1 MKLLTS
7 FLFVLIVSTTVA
19 YSSAQ
24 QQNLTG
30 TVTDGT
36 SGNPLYGVNILIEG
50 TMIGTSTDLNG
61 KFALKKPDNGVVIT
75 FSFIGYVTEKVAWS
89 GQTVIDIKLSQ
100 NVQTLEEV
108 VVTGYGTIKKSD
120 LTGSITRVSSKDI
133 EKTSPV
139 NIQSALQGRVAG
151 LLISSNDGS
160 PGSEGVVRVR
170 GMGTV
175 NSNNPIYVV
184 DGMLID
190 NGDKSWTGS
199 ATGFLNPS
207 DIASIEV
214 LKDASA
220 QAIYGSRGA
229 NGVILITTRKGTEGK
244 PKVTFSS
251 SVSYESLASWAKVLD
266 AKEYT
271 DYVMTSNSNGYMR
284 THPGADPNHLPDDFY
299 TPYIKEVNDRFNMG
313 YNTNWIKEVQQKNRW
328 SQNYDFSLSGG
339 TKDFHYM
346 ASANYTDKRGLLLYS
361 DYKRHSYRLNTDF
374 KVSKFLTVGENLGIS
389 TSVKTMDYYFTNVI
403 GGAMRND
410 PLTPVLRPA
419 GEVDINDPDYQYNKY
434 AAQIGGGINPVMQA
448 ALLDFNTSWTN
459 LVGNMFAEIAILKD
473 LKFRSSWGFD
483 NYDKDFTNFSPKY
496 YLSTV
501 SNNPTN
507 SLSEETFQSNGWV
520 WENTLTW
527 NKKLGDHS
535 ITALAGYTSEYT
547 KTKNQT
553 SSKKDSPGNEPE
565 MQTFD
570 AMTTEPLVTG
580 GYNIFTMNSYI
591 GRLNYTFCEKYL
603 MTASIRGDG
612 SSKFGPGYKWGT
624 FPSFSLGWNIGKEEF
639 LKNISG
645 QFINNLKLRAG
656 WGQIGNSSLPVYNAY
671 VSQVVSNPQGDDFR
685 YLFDNK
691 VYHGYFLSTIGTPD
705 ITWETTQ
712 QTNFG
717 IDIALLKNSLSV
729 TADYFIKNTRDMLLQ
744 VPVPFYTGYPSSAAP
759 YTNAGSVQNKG
770 FEMVL
775 NWQRKTAN
783 FTYGF
788 SINGAT
794 FTNEVTSLGPGN
806 RPIIS
811 DDGIGRTEVGSS
823 IGRYFGYITNGV
835 FQSEK
840 EVQDYTGPGGTVLQP
855 NAHAGDFRFKNIN
868 GDEVIDAKDETWLGS
883 PWPKLTYGVNINLG
897 YKGFDLI
904 VFFQGSYGND
914 IYEQGRQRSNSLG
927 IMYSEYFYKNAWKGP
942 GTSNSQPILTTV
954 DDNGNYYRNSD
965 YYVEDGSYMRLKN
978 AQLGYNFPK
987 AFCDR
992 VKITTGR
999 IWIGGTNLLT
1009 FTKYQG
1015 NDPEIG
1021 EDPYSKPTTNAGID
1035 WAGFYPKSREIS
1047 MGINISF

>member
-7 FLFVLIVSTTVA
+7 FIIVLVISTSIA
-19 YSSAQ
+19 YSSSQ
-24 QQNLTG
+24 QQNITG
-30 TVTDGT
+30 TVTDATTGE
-36 SGNPLYGVNILIEG
+36 PFPGVHVLIEG
-50 TMIGTSTDLNG
+50 TQIGSLTDLNG
-61 KFALKKPDNGVVIT
+61 KFTLPKPENGAILV
-75 FSFIGYVTEKVAWS
+75 FSFVGYTNERITWT
-89 GQTVIDIKLSQ
+89 GQSAIEVKLSQ
-100 NVQTLEEV
+100 NVTALDEV
-108 VVTGYGTIKKSD
+108 VVIGYGTIKKSD
-120 LTGSITRVSSKDI
+120 LTGSIAKVSSNDI
-133 EKTSPV
+133 EKATPINV
-139 NIQSALQGRVAG
+139 QSALQGRVPG
-151 LLISSNDGS
+151 LQISSNDGS
-160 PGSEGVVRVR
+160 PGSESVVRVR

-199 ATGFLNPS
+199 STSFLNPS

-229 NGVILITTRKGTEGK
+229 NGVILITTRKGSEGK

-251 SVSYESLASWAKVLD
+251 SVSYESLARWAKVLD
-266 AKEYT
+266 AKEYK
-271 DYVMTSNSNGYMR
+271 DYVMTAYSNGYIR
-284 THPGADPNHLPDDFY
+284 THPGTDPNNLPADFY
-299 TPYIKEVNDRFNMG
+299 SPFINEVNDRFNTG
-313 YNTNWIKEVQQKNRW
+313 YNTNWINEVLQKNRW

-339 TKDFHYM
+339 TKDFHYL

-374 KVSKFLTVGENLGIS
+374 NVNRFLTVGENLGIS

-403 GGAMRND
+403 HGAMWND

-419 GEVDINDPDYQYNKY
+419 GEVDINDPDYQFNKY
-434 AAQIGGGINPVMQA
+434 AAQIDGGINPVMQA

-459 LVGNMFAEIAILKD
+459 LVGNMFAEVVILRD
-473 LKFRSSWGFD
+473 LKLRSSWGFD
-483 NYDKDFTNFSPKY
+483 NYDKDFTKFSPKY
-496 YLSTV
+496 YLSTI

-507 SLSEETFQSNGWV
+507 SLSEETFRSNGWV

-547 KTKNQT
+547 KTLNQI
-553 SSKKDSPGNEPE
+553 SSKKDSPSNVPE

-570 AMTTEPLVTG
+570 AMTTEPTVTG

-591 GRLNYTFCEKYL
+591 GRLNYSFRDKYL

-612 SSKFGPGYKWGT
+612 SSKFGPGYQWGA
-624 FPSFSLGWNIGKEEF
+624 FPSFSLGWNMGKEEYF
-639 LKNISG
+639 KNLFG

-671 VSQVVSNPQGDDFR
+671 VSQVVSTSPYDDFR
-685 YLFDNK
+685 YIFDNK
-691 VYHGYFLSTIGTPD
+691 VYYGYFLSTIGTPD
-705 ITWETTQ
+705 ITWETTEQ
-712 QTNFG
+712 SNFG
-717 IDIALLKNSLSV
+717 IDIAVLNNSLTI
-729 TADYFIKNTRDMLLQ
+729 TADYYIKKTRNMLLQ
-744 VPVPFYTGYPSSAAP
+744 VAVPYYAGYPSSAQP

-770 FEMVL
+770 FEMAL
-775 NWQRKTAN
+775 SWQGKAAD

-806 RPIIS
+806 KPIIS
-811 DDGIGRTEVGSS
+811 DDGIGRTVIGSS
-823 IGRYFGYITNGV
+823 IGRYWGYVTNGI
-835 FQSEK
+835 FQSDD
-840 EVQDYTGPGGTVLQP
+840 EVQNYKGPEGTVLQP
-855 NAHAGDFRFKNIN
+855 DARAGDFKFKNIN
-868 GDEVIDAKDETWLGS
+868 NDEVIDANDETWLGS
-883 PWPKLTYGVNINLG
+883 PWPKFTYGFNINLG
-897 YKGFDLI
+897 YKGFDLT
-904 VFFQGSYGND
+904 VLFQGSYGND
-914 IYEQGRQRSNSLG
+914 IYEQGRQRANSLG
-927 IMYSEYFYKNAWKGP
+927 VMYSEYFYKNAWNGP
-942 GTSNSQPILTTV
+942 GTSNSQPILTIV
-954 DDNGNYYRNSD
+954 DDNGNYYKNSD

-992 VKITTGR
+992 LKIITGR
-999 IWIGGTNLLT
+999 VWIGGTNLLT
-1009 FTKYQG
+1009 FTKYHG

-1021 EDPYSKPTTNAGID
+1021 EDPYSKPTSNAGID

-1047 MGINISF
+1047 MGVTLSF